1 MAKKKESTLINML
14 VALLVIAAVS
24 GGVLGLVYG
33 VTKDAI
39 AQVDQKKNEAA
50 IQAVLPLENVTYK
63 ADTMKFN
70 YEGVDLTFPCNLAYD
85 ANGNFQ
91 GAAVKTSEGGFGGK
105 IDMMV
110 GFLADGTIKGTS
122 VLSHA
127 ETPGLG
133 ANMTG
138 KFKDQFVDKNPN
150 NFKLIVKKDGGD
162 VDAITA
168 ATITSRAFSKAV
180 NKAYQA
186 FMANKALQTFTK
198 GLIKENPILVLLL
211 GCCPTLAT
219 TTSAINGMSMGLA
232 TTFVLVLSN
241 IFISLLKGFIPDKVR
256 IPCFIV
262 VIASFVTVV
271 QLVMQAYV
279 PDIYETLGLFI
290 PLIVVNCIVLGRAE
304 AFASKNPVFPSLLDG
319 LGMGLGFTLALT
331 LLGCLREFLGSGSIF
346 GLTIL
351 PETANILVFILP
363 PGAFICLGFVIAIV
377 NKLKKENH

>member
-39 AQVDQKKNEAA
+39 AEVDQKKNEAA
-50 IQAVLPLENVTYK
+50 IQAVLPLEGEITYK
-63 ADTMKFN
+63 ADTLSYD
-70 YEGVDLTFPCNLAYD
+70 YEGTTLTFPCNLAYD

-122 VLSHA
+122 VLSHS

-138 KFKDQFVDKNPN
+138 KFDDQFVDKNPAD
-150 NFKLIVKKDGGD
+150 FKLTVSKDGGD

-180 NKAYQA
+180 DKAYKA
-186 FMANKALQTFTK
+186 FEANKAQFMNNAPV
-198 GLIKENPILVLLL
+198 EE
-211 GCCPTLAT
+211 
-219 TTSAINGMSMGLA
+219 
-232 TTFVLVLSN
+232 
-241 IFISLLKGFIPDKVR
+241 
-256 IPCFIV
+256 IV
-262 VIASFVTVV
+262 TETEEVIEITEGG
-271 QLVMQAYV
+271 Q
-279 PDIYETLGLFI
+279 DNE
-290 PLIVVNCIVLGRAE
+290 
-304 AFASKNPVFPSLLDG
+304 
-319 LGMGLGFTLALT
+319 
-331 LLGCLREFLGSGSIF
+331 
-346 GLTIL
+346 
-351 PETANILVFILP
+351 
-363 PGAFICLGFVIAIV
+363 
-377 NKLKKENH
+377 

>member
-1 MAKKKESTLINML
+1 ML

-39 AQVDQKKNEAA
+39 AEVDQKKNEAA
-50 IQAVLPLENVTYK
+50 IKAVLPIEGEITYK
-63 ADTMKFN
+63 ADTLKYN
-70 YEGVDLTFPCNLAYD
+70 YEGTTLTFPCNLAYD

-138 KFKDQFVDKNPN
+138 KFKDQFVDKNPAD
-150 NFKLIVKKDGGD
+150 FKLIVKKDGGN

-180 NKAYQA
+180 DKAYQA
-186 FMANKALQTFTK
+186 FMANKAQYLNNAPVEEIVTETEEVIEITE
-198 GLIKENPILVLLL
+198 GGTEN
-211 GCCPTLAT
+211 
-219 TTSAINGMSMGLA
+219 
-232 TTFVLVLSN
+232 
-241 IFISLLKGFIPDKVR
+241 
-256 IPCFIV
+256 
-262 VIASFVTVV
+262 
-271 QLVMQAYV
+271 
-279 PDIYETLGLFI
+279 E
-290 PLIVVNCIVLGRAE
+290 
-304 AFASKNPVFPSLLDG
+304 
-319 LGMGLGFTLALT
+319 
-331 LLGCLREFLGSGSIF
+331 
-346 GLTIL
+346 
-351 PETANILVFILP
+351 
-363 PGAFICLGFVIAIV
+363 
-377 NKLKKENH
+377 

>member
-39 AQVDQKKNEAA
+39 AEVDQKKNEAA
-50 IQAVLPLENVTYK
+50 IQTVLPLEGEITYK
-63 ADTMKFN
+63 ADTLSYD
-70 YEGVDLTFPCNLAYD
+70 YEGTTLTFPCNLAYD

-122 VLSHA
+122 VLSHS

-138 KFKDQFVDKNPN
+138 KFDDQFVDKNPAD
-150 NFKLIVKKDGGD
+150 FKLTVSKDGGD

-180 NKAYQA
+180 DKAYKA
-186 FMANKALQTFTK
+186 FEANKAQFMNNAPVEEIVTETEEVIEITE
-198 GLIKENPILVLLL
+198 GGTEN
-211 GCCPTLAT
+211 
-219 TTSAINGMSMGLA
+219 
-232 TTFVLVLSN
+232 
-241 IFISLLKGFIPDKVR
+241 
-256 IPCFIV
+256 
-262 VIASFVTVV
+262 
-271 QLVMQAYV
+271 
-279 PDIYETLGLFI
+279 E
-290 PLIVVNCIVLGRAE
+290 
-304 AFASKNPVFPSLLDG
+304 
-319 LGMGLGFTLALT
+319 
-331 LLGCLREFLGSGSIF
+331 
-346 GLTIL
+346 
-351 PETANILVFILP
+351 
-363 PGAFICLGFVIAIV
+363 
-377 NKLKKENH
+377 

>member
-39 AQVDQKKNEAA
+39 AEVDQKKNEAA
-50 IQAVLPLENVTYK
+50 IQAVLPLEGEITYK

-138 KFKDQFVDKNPN
+138 KFKDQFVDKNPASY
-150 NFKLIVKKDGGD
+150 KLTVTKDGGD

-186 FMANKALQTFTK
+186 FMANKAQFMNNTPTK
-198 GLIKENPILVLLL
+198 EAAPAVEAAPAEENNETE
-211 GCCPTLAT
+211 G
-219 TTSAINGMSMGLA
+219 GQ
-232 TTFVLVLSN
+232 SN
-241 IFISLLKGFIPDKVR
+241 
-256 IPCFIV
+256 
-262 VIASFVTVV
+262 
-271 QLVMQAYV
+271 
-279 PDIYETLGLFI
+279 E
-290 PLIVVNCIVLGRAE
+290 
-304 AFASKNPVFPSLLDG
+304 
-319 LGMGLGFTLALT
+319 
-331 LLGCLREFLGSGSIF
+331 
-346 GLTIL
+346 
-351 PETANILVFILP
+351 
-363 PGAFICLGFVIAIV
+363 
-377 NKLKKENH
+377 

>member
-1 MAKKKESTLINML
+1 MAKKKESTLVNML

-39 AQVDQKKNEAA
+39 AEVDQKKNEAA
-50 IQAVLPLENVTYK
+50 IQAVLPLEGEITYK
-63 ADTMKFN
+63 ADTLKYN
-70 YEGVDLTFPCNLAYD
+70 YEGADLTFPCNLAYD

-138 KFKDQFVDKNPN
+138 KFKDQFVDKNPAD
-150 NFKLIVKKDGGD
+150 FKLIVKKDGGD

-180 NKAYQA
+180 DKAYKA
-186 FMANKALQTFTK
+186 FEANKAQF
-198 GLIKENPILVLLL
+198 INNAPAKEEAPIMEEIPAEENNEME
-211 GCCPTLAT
+211 G
-219 TTSAINGMSMGLA
+219 GQ
-232 TTFVLVLSN
+232 SN
-241 IFISLLKGFIPDKVR
+241 
-256 IPCFIV
+256 
-262 VIASFVTVV
+262 
-271 QLVMQAYV
+271 
-279 PDIYETLGLFI
+279 E
-290 PLIVVNCIVLGRAE
+290 
-304 AFASKNPVFPSLLDG
+304 
-319 LGMGLGFTLALT
+319 
-331 LLGCLREFLGSGSIF
+331 
-346 GLTIL
+346 
-351 PETANILVFILP
+351 
-363 PGAFICLGFVIAIV
+363 
-377 NKLKKENH
+377 

>member
-39 AQVDQKKNEAA
+39 AEVDQKKNEAA
-50 IQAVLPLENVTYK
+50 IQKVLPLEGEITYK
-63 ADTMKFN
+63 ADTLSYD
-70 YEGVDLTFPCNLAYD
+70 YEGTTLTFPCNLAYD

-122 VLSHA
+122 VLSHS

-138 KFKDQFVDKNPN
+138 KFDDQFVDKNPAD
-150 NFKLIVKKDGGD
+150 FKLTVSKDGGD

-180 NKAYQA
+180 DKAYKA
-186 FMANKALQTFTK
+186 FEANKAQFMNNAPVEEIVTETEEVIEITE
-198 GLIKENPILVLLL
+198 GGTEN
-211 GCCPTLAT
+211 
-219 TTSAINGMSMGLA
+219 
-232 TTFVLVLSN
+232 
-241 IFISLLKGFIPDKVR
+241 
-256 IPCFIV
+256 
-262 VIASFVTVV
+262 
-271 QLVMQAYV
+271 
-279 PDIYETLGLFI
+279 E
-290 PLIVVNCIVLGRAE
+290 
-304 AFASKNPVFPSLLDG
+304 
-319 LGMGLGFTLALT
+319 
-331 LLGCLREFLGSGSIF
+331 
-346 GLTIL
+346 
-351 PETANILVFILP
+351 
-363 PGAFICLGFVIAIV
+363 
-377 NKLKKENH
+377 

>member
-1 MAKKKESTLINML
+1 MAKKKESTLVNML

-39 AQVDQKKNEAA
+39 AEVDQKKNEAA
-50 IQAVLPLENVTYK
+50 IQAVLPLEGEITYK
-63 ADTMKFN
+63 ADTLSYD
-70 YEGVDLTFPCNLAYD
+70 YEGTTLTFPCNLAYD

-138 KFKDQFVDKNPN
+138 KFKDQFVNKNPAD
-150 NFKLIVKKDGGD
+150 FKLTVSKDGGD

-180 NKAYQA
+180 DKAYKA
-186 FMANKALQTFTK
+186 FEANKAQFMNNAPVEETVS
-198 GLIKENPILVLLL
+198 E
-211 GCCPTLAT
+211 
-219 TTSAINGMSMGLA
+219 M
-232 TTFVLVLSN
+232 
-241 IFISLLKGFIPDKVR
+241 VR
-256 IPCFIV
+256 IIE
-262 VIASFVTVV
+262 IT
-271 QLVMQAYV
+271 
-279 PDIYETLGLFI
+279 EGGLD
-290 PLIVVNCIVLGRAE
+290 
-304 AFASKNPVFPSLLDG
+304 K
-319 LGMGLGFTLALT
+319 
-331 LLGCLREFLGSGSIF
+331 
-346 GLTIL
+346 
-351 PETANILVFILP
+351 
-363 PGAFICLGFVIAIV
+363 
-377 NKLKKENH
+377 

>member
-1 MAKKKESTLINML
+1 MAKKKESTVINML

-39 AQVDQKKNEAA
+39 AEVDQKKNEAA

-63 ADTMKFN
+63 ADTLKYN
-70 YEGVDLTFPCNLAYD
+70 YEGADLTFPCNLAYD

-186 FMANKALQTFTK
+186 FMANKAQFMNNAPA
-198 GLIKENPILVLLL
+198 KEVAPAVEAAPAEENNETE
-211 GCCPTLAT
+211 G
-219 TTSAINGMSMGLA
+219 GQ
-232 TTFVLVLSN
+232 SN
-241 IFISLLKGFIPDKVR
+241 
-256 IPCFIV
+256 
-262 VIASFVTVV
+262 
-271 QLVMQAYV
+271 
-279 PDIYETLGLFI
+279 E
-290 PLIVVNCIVLGRAE
+290 
-304 AFASKNPVFPSLLDG
+304 
-319 LGMGLGFTLALT
+319 
-331 LLGCLREFLGSGSIF
+331 
-346 GLTIL
+346 
-351 PETANILVFILP
+351 
-363 PGAFICLGFVIAIV
+363 
-377 NKLKKENH
+377 